1 MADDDLKEF
10 ERSLRQL
17 ELIAD
22 TSSPKKPATRNQE
35 ERPYRL
41 NSDINDRMLEVPQ
54 PVGNLTE
61 HQETTGNEN
70 SDRRYYRT
78 HGGSTRKPSN
88 SELMQDSVINSA
100 GNVYEKMKSNMQKAL
115 DRQQRANTLK

>member
-41 NSDINDRMLEVPQ
+41 NSDINDRMLEVP
-54 PVGNLTE
+54 
-61 HQETTGNEN
+61 
-70 SDRRYYRT
+70 
-78 HGGSTRKPSN
+78 
-88 SELMQDSVINSA
+88 
-100 GNVYEKMKSNMQKAL
+100 
-115 DRQQRANTLK
+115 